1 MASARTGLVAVLL
14 LTMLVGC
21 GLSVPATAGGSGTTA
36 APTAAALTE
45 NASLPPT
52 EGPPQPNGNG
62 NNQPEKPYVAVPTM
76 AAGGDDQTPD
86 EAPAGVHCLESSNL
100 APGVKIPP
108 EVTLTIAEIRIIE
121 GGEYFALG
129 GDGCDSPVCTPGFR
143 WIQGRSSTCYVAVT
157 EKGDWSD
164 RKSHK
169 ITILLTGRAECASG
183 QRGPCEEYRDKIES
197 RRTKTNVTDTISS
210 SRQLTGSASEAATTS
225 VEAPPTTSDKAAPT
239 TSDEAPQTTMAS
251 ETN

>member
-1 MASARTGLVAVLL
+1 
-14 LTMLVGC
+14 
-21 GLSVPATAGGSGTTA
+21 
-36 APTAAALTE
+36 
-45 NASLPPT
+45 
-52 EGPPQPNGNG
+52 
-62 NNQPEKPYVAVPTM
+62 M
-76 AAGGDDQTPD
+76 AAGGDDQTPN

-100 APGVKIPP
+100 APGVKIRP

-143 WIQGRSSTCYVAVT
+143 WIHGRSSTCYVAVI

-164 RKSHK
+164 RKRHK
-169 ITILLTGRAECASG
+169 ITILLTGRAECAPG

-197 RRTKTNVTDTISS
+197 RRTKTKVADTISS
-210 SRQLTGSASEAATTS
+210 SLPLTGSASEAATTS
-225 VEAPPTTSDKAAPT
+225 AEAPPTTSGKAAPT
-239 TSDEAPQTTMAS
+239 TSDEAPQTTTAS